1 MGHQPYNQLR
11 QDQHMSRQNTEPAAL
26 QQPHGRD
33 EEMARF
39 QRTQT
44 THRRLPPPVATM
56 TQKEI
61 RDIERDMPKYDVAS
75 GWGGMA

>member
-1 MGHQPYNQLR
+1 
-11 QDQHMSRQNTEPAAL
+11 
-26 QQPHGRD
+26 
-33 EEMARF
+33 MARF